1 MVIMEIISY
10 IIFGSHYKKML
21 KVTNIFR
28 KMTYEKNIKI
38 VTFYQLYIYLFIWLL
53 NIWISI

>member
-1 MVIMEIISY
+1 MEIISY

-38 VTFYQLYIYLFIWLL
+38 VTFYQLYIYLVIKHLD
-53 NIWISI
+53 